1 MDDNKFNYDDN
12 LSNDYNPDE
21 IMLENELKE
30 KDAKLGPML
39 SRLSLALI
47 IYIIASQL
55 IAGVLMQFLELG
67 TTMIISV
74 GVSLIILKLI
84 KSDLTISSI
93 FKYKNREFGVKDVVF
108 FLGLMM
114 VLNYI
119 VSIAVNFFMKS
130 SGLKSIDIMD
140 MITHSLNPV
149 LLFYVVILG
158 PIVEEIIYRGYLLQS
173 LKDYSKQAA
182 LIISTIAFAFMHGNI
197 QQSLSVLGLSFVL
210 NYVGIF
216 YSWKL
221 AFILHFI
228 NNLQAIVLTYLQMT
242 SGPENII
249 VVIMSFIIIILMV
262 YAIYALIKGRFYE
275 LKNDL
280 KTDQGDIRYRNKII
294 FSIPMIIL
302 ILLYIVLMALTQ
314 LQT

>member
-140 MITHSLNPV
+140 MIIHSLNPV

>member
-12 LSNDYNPDE
+12 ISNDYNPDE